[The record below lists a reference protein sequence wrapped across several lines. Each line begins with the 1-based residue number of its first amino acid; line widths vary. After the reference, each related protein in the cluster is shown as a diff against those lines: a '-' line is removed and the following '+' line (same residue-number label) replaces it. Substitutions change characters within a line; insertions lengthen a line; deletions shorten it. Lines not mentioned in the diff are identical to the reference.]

1 MAKGFSIIADIE
13 AKATLAAITD
23 QKRTEIIVNGT
34 ARDTPSL
41 LTSIVSSVSELV
53 TDVSDSDSKEEK
65 LDKSAKFIADFVR
78 AYGAFVVEKYSDE
91 EDDE

>member
-13 AKATLAAITD
+13 AKDTLAAITD
-23 QKRTEIIVNGT
+23 QKSTEVIVNGT
-34 ARDTPSL
+34 AGDTLSL

-53 TDVSDSDSKEEK
+53 THVSDSDSKEEK
-65 LDKSAKFIADFVR
+65 LDKSAKFMADFIR
-78 AYGAFVVEKYSDE
+78 AYGAFVAEKYSDE